1 MIITST
7 VRSAFVL
14 SALFLVSACMGG
26 GGGGGSSTSSPT
38 ASEDM
43 DGSGE
48 ALGTYIALDD
58 RSGTSTLR
66 VVGID
71 DTNSS
76 DRTITFTF
84 NHATG
89 EAVGSELGGELNTAR
104 TQLTDPTK
112 GDQLVA
118 TFSNPART
126 EYVRFVK
133 SEIGDD
139 LFGVVGQVTDGRD
152 IPTEGDA
159 TYNGVVLMTVNNGDG
174 FYDLTGDAT
183 ITARWG
189 TNNNG
194 RIDTL
199 FDDLSGQLPDAS
211 QGSVTGSIL
220 VSNVGLTRSSGAFT
234 TTGTNDIQRNGSIFQ
249 TENAPRADFSGQV
262 FGRNADEVG
271 GVLVLDGPDLEV
283 NAVFAAE

>member
-1 MIITST
+1 MSNLAVLRAAIA
-7 VRSAFVL
+7 VSAVVF
-14 SALFLVSACMGG
+14 VSACG
-26 GGGGGSSTSSPT
+26 GGGGGSSGSSGNGGTP
-38 ASEDM
+38 AANEDM
-43 DGSGE
+43 NGSGD
-48 ALGTYIALDD
+48 ALGSYTALDD
-58 RSGTSTLR
+58 RSGTSTLQ

-71 DTNSS
+71 DSNDV
-76 DRTITFTF
+76 DRSITITF
-84 NHATG
+84 NHASG
-89 EAVGSELGGELNTAR
+89 EAAGAAIAGVLNTAR
-104 TQLTDPTK
+104 TTMTDPTN

-139 LFGVVGQVTDGRD
+139 LFGVVGQVTDPRD
-152 IPTEGDA
+152 IPTTDDA
-159 TYNGVVLMTVNNGDG
+159 EYNGVVLMTVNNDDG

-199 FDDLSGQLPDAS
+199 FDELSGQLPDTT
-211 QGSVTGSIL
+211 QGSVSGSIL
-220 VSNVGLTRSSGAFT
+220 IRNATLIGGNGSFSGT
-234 TTGTNDIQRNGSIFQ
+234 NLERTGTIFQ
-249 TENAPRADFSGQV
+249 SSNTPSTQFSGQL

-271 GVLVLDGPDLEV
+271 GVLVIEAANLDV